1 MAKFSQERSLRTH
14 AALLTAAREIVVAKG
29 YQGLRI
35 EDVVQ
40 AAGVAKGTF
49 FSHFKDKDALM
60 DKLIGAEIDAHLDQL
75 QASSPPESVETLVNS
90 LMPLLQ
96 FMTHEKYVF
105 DLVLRFS
112 GAGEQG
118 AEGVIAQT
126 FCRQETVV
134 AKWLH
139 GAPFRKDISVELMAE
154 GVQAFA
160 IHAMALGIC
169 ELHDGVDDRGRL
181 TNYLTAWLLPASN
194 GAKNV

>member
-1 MAKFSQERSLRTH
+1 MAKFTQERSLRTH
-14 AALLTAAREIVVAKG
+14 AALLVAAREIVGSKG

-49 FSHFKDKDALM
+49 FSHFKDKNSLM
-60 DKLIGAEIDAHLDQL
+60 DTLIGAEIDVHLDQL
-75 QASSPPESVETLVNS
+75 EGLPPPESVDRLVS
-90 LMPLLQ
+90 CLIPLFR

-105 DLVLRFS
+105 DLILRYS

-118 AEGVIAQT
+118 AAGSIAQT

-134 AKWLH
+134 ANWLH
-139 GAPFRKDISVELMAE
+139 GAPFRKDISVQLMSE

-169 ELHDGVDDRGRL
+169 ELHDGEDDYARL
-181 TNYLTAWLLPASN
+181 TKYLTAWLTPASD
-194 GAKNV
+194 